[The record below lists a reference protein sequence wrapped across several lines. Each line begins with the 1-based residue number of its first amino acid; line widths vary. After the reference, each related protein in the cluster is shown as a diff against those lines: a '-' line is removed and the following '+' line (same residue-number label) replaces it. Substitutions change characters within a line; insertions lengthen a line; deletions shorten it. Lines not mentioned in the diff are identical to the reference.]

1 MIGIILLDAAELTP
15 YLKKYTDVFHAN
27 GIKYD
32 LIHWKRENETEYIGD
47 NIFTYTGEFNRY
59 SGMLSKIKP
68 FLGFRRFALKVIKQ
82 KKYDKLIILTTQTA
96 FVLGPELIGKYKGKF
111 LFDYRDTSY
120 ENLKPYSMYINKI
133 IECSKFT
140 CISSPGFKEYLTPKK
155 DYVTVHNFTNDFL
168 MSRRNE
174 IHKKNPDEKIIIG
187 YIGLLREIEYHKK
200 LIDLFGNDSRFEFRI
215 HGGGEG
221 LDELREYCS
230 KYDNAKVYGV
240 YKETDK
246 MKIMQDFDIICYNY
260 PYSFVN
266 YPALANK
273 FYDGLVLK
281 IPMFANAA
289 TFSGQLIAKNKLGI
303 SLDENCTDAADKI
316 YEYYRSFDEKEFID
330 SCNIYLDRVI
340 DEDKHFYEIIKDF
353 ALNN

>member
-15 YLKKYTDVFHAN
+15 YIRKYIDVFEAD

-32 LIHWKRENETEYIGD
+32 IIHWKRENETEYKGE

-59 SGMLSKIKP
+59 SGKLSKIKP
-68 FLGFRRFALKVIKQ
+68 FIGFRRFAVSIIKQ

-96 FVLGPELIGKYKGKF
+96 FVLGPELIKKYKGKF
-111 LFDYRDTSY
+111 LLDYRDTSY
-120 ENLKPYSMYINKI
+120 ENIKLYSMYINKI
-133 IECSKFT
+133 IECSKYT
-140 CISSPGFKEYLTPKK
+140 CISSPGFKKYLTPKK
-155 DYVTVHNFTNDFL
+155 DYITVHNFTNDFL
-168 MSRRNE
+168 LSRRNE
-174 IHKKNPDEKIIIG
+174 VQKKKPGEKIVIG

-200 LIDLFGNDSRFEFRI
+200 LIDFFGGDSRFEFRI

-221 LDELREYCS
+221 LDELRQYCER
-230 KYDNAKVYGV
+230 YDNVNVYGV
-240 YKETDK
+240 YKEADK

-281 IPMFANAA
+281 IPMFANSA
-289 TFSGQLIAKNKLGI
+289 TFSGQLIAQNELGI
-303 SLDENCTDAADKI
+303 ALDENCKDTADKI
-316 YEYYRSFDEKEFID
+316 YEYYRSFDENKFVKN
-330 SCNIYLDRVI
+330 CNTYLDRVI
-340 DEDKHFYEIIKDF
+340 EEDKRFYEVIRDF
-353 ALNN
+353 ALND